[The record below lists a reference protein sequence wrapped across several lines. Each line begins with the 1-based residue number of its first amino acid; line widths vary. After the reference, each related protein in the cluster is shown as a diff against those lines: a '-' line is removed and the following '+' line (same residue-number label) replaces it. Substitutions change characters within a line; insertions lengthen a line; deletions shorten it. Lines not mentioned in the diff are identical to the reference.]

1 MSSNLHA
8 TTYNLHASG
17 TTAFCVYV
25 RAADPPKITC
35 HPQELNGAVPG
46 RPVTFT
52 VQATGTEPLDYK
64 WQWTPAGEGSISW
77 QQCDAERFPGACR
90 PKLIIS
96 SLQKL
101 NEGTYR
107 CVVSNCAGTQISKP
121 AKLSVGKVL

>member
-1 MSSNLHA
+1 M
-8 TTYNLHASG
+8 
-17 TTAFCVYV
+17 YV
-25 RAADPPKITC
+25 HAADPPKITS
-35 HPQELNGAVPG
+35 HPQELNAAVPG
-46 RPVTFT
+46 KPVTFT
-52 VQATGTEPLDYK
+52 VRVTGTEPLDYK

-77 QQCDAERFPGACR
+77 QQCDAEVFPGACS